1 MIHYLILGFL
11 LATIGMTV
19 LNCIGEIISAITELI
34 KALISVGIMSC
45 NAKIN
50 KLTPQEEESK
60 TRAIGFAINSIE
72 EDEDE

>member
-1 MIHYLILGFL
+1 MVYYLILGFL

-19 LNCIGEIISAITELI
+19 LNCVGELISAITELI
-34 KALISVGIMSC
+34 KAVISVGIMSC
-45 NAKIN
+45 NAKIA
-50 KLTPQEEESK
+50 KLTPQEETK